1 MTVISSRESRSPELA
16 RPAAGGAR
24 GPRTPGVPPCPAV
37 RRPYSTEIQFRTP
50 AERKRYQQGTLT
62 YLHKVLDVIPAEVRA
77 VCTDDLADDTDAVV
91 VVAVHVSPRAA
102 ALAGLAVMVRARGTP
117 SLTGPRSATE
127 KPGGGGGGGG
137 GSSGGGGGGGG
148 GGGMLGSMDRCRTFS
163 GKVSLSLSSTL

>member
-1 MTVISSRESRSPELA
+1 MTL
-16 RPAAGGAR
+16 
-24 GPRTPGVPPCPAV
+24 
-37 RRPYSTEIQFRTP
+37 
-50 AERKRYQQGTLT
+50 
-62 YLHKVLDVIPAEVRA
+62 AEVRA
-77 VCTDDLADDTDAVV
+77 VCTDDLAADTDAVV

-137 GSSGGGGGGGG
+137 PSGGGGGGGG
-148 GGGMLGSMDRCRTFS
+148 GGMRGSIDRCRTSS